1 MTTTAISTLD
11 PISTSEKKILRKELY
26 YLLITLASPIIVQN
40 LIGNS
45 LVMIDTVMI
54 SRLGEAAVAAVGI
67 AGRLQFIF
75 MLLSFGFYSGAGVF
89 IAQYNGSGQ
98 RQKIRS
104 VMALQIAIGVSIA
117 ALFTIIGLF
126 FGEFYLRIFSKDPE
140 VIKLGASYL
149 KYLCLGFIP
158 QAIGYAFVVSLRSI
172 KDPVLPMLV
181 SIVALLVNT
190 FLNYGL
196 IFGKLGLPMLG
207 VKGAA
212 IATTIARLIELTLI
226 LMPIYFGTRGVLKFH
241 IKDLFSISQEFTQ
254 KYIQVSW
261 PIIMGE
267 AMWGLGS
274 VMYALAYSKL
284 GTTAFA
290 SSQMAQIVNDI
301 MLVASFGLA
310 SSVGT
315 ILGNKLG
322 EGKVKEAIYFS
333 RQIMILSIVI
343 GLATGAILMA
353 TMPLVPKIFGISGE
367 TASNVVKIL
376 TVRAAINCLVTFNW
390 TNVTGILRSGG
401 DTVVALAIDVGPM
414 WMVGVPL
421 AFLGA
426 LYFQWP
432 VHIVVMSSFVDELLK
447 FVLGFPRA
455 LKNKWANELTR

>member
-1 MTTTAISTLD
+1 MTEISLA
-11 PISTSEKKILRKELY
+11 EKKELRKELY
-26 YLLITLASPIIVQN
+26 LMLITLATPIVIQN

-75 MLLSFGFYSGAGVF
+75 MLLTFGFYSGAGVF

-98 RQKIRS
+98 REKIRN
-104 VMALQIAIGVSIA
+104 VMALQIAIGISIA
-117 ALFTIIGLF
+117 GLFTIIAVF
-126 FGEFYLRIFSKDPE
+126 FGQTYMGIFSSDPE
-140 VIKLGASYL
+140 VIRLGLDYV
-149 KYLCLGFIP
+149 KYLGLGFIP
-158 QAIGYAFVVSLRSI
+158 QALAYAFVVSLRSI

-181 SIVALLVNT
+181 SIVALVTNT
-190 FLNYGL
+190 ILNYGL
-196 IFGKLGLPMLG
+196 IFGKLGFPMLG

-212 IATTIARLIELTLI
+212 IATTIARLIELSLI
-226 LMPIYFGTRGVLKFH
+226 LIPVFYGSRGVLRFH
-241 IKDLFSISQEFTQ
+241 IKDLFKIKKDFRQ
-254 KYIQVSW
+254 KYIKVSW

-274 VMYALAYSKL
+274 VMYALAYAKL
-284 GTTAFA
+284 GTNAFA
-290 SSQMAQIVNDI
+290 STQMAQIVNDI
-301 MLVASFGLA
+301 MLVSSFGLA

-322 EGKVKEAIYFS
+322 EGKLKEAIYYS
-333 RQIMILSIVI
+333 RQIMRLSIII
-343 GLATGAILMA
+343 GLATGAILLA
-353 TMPLVPKIFGISGE
+353 IMPLVPKIFSISGE
-367 TASNVVKIL
+367 TASNVMKIL

-414 WMVGVPL
+414 WTVGVPL
-421 AFLGA
+421 AFIGA
-426 LYFQWP
+426 MVFKWP
-432 VHIVVMSSFVDELLK
+432 VHIVVMSSFVDELIK
-447 FVLGFPRA
+447 FAIGFPRA